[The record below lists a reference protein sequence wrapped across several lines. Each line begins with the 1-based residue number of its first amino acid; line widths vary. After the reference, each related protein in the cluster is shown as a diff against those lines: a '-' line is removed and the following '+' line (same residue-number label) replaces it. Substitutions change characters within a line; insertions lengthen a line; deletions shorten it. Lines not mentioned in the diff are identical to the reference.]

1 MSAEEKTKVGP
12 STKPN
17 FTIAEL
23 KIVSEL
29 PLFVE
34 GVYEPD
40 DFYHPFNYEFEPPK
54 GAYLYI
60 VITECD
66 QYYVGITERPLQDRW
81 REHIGIEVETGAE
94 FLRDKEI
101 SSLIYVT
108 QIGLTNAKYIELQL
122 TIQLAVKYG
131 IENVTGGVYAEG
143 RNIEQDIP
151 ARKPEE
157 YDYLSKVDKIKNDPI
172 PLDQA
177 HPDFTPVSLTKSI
190 KNILV
195 WILGGIF
202 WLLVIRA
209 VVEILPF

>member
-60 VITECD
+60 VIHSASAYPRLQARVKRTIAYTPTDDGTAGFPTVCD
-66 QYYVGITERPLQDRW
+66 SFKPL
-81 REHIGIEVETGAE
+81 
-94 FLRDKEI
+94 
-101 SSLIYVT
+101 
-108 QIGLTNAKYIELQL
+108 
-122 TIQLAVKYG
+122 
-131 IENVTGGVYAEG
+131 G
-143 RNIEQDIP
+143 RH
-151 ARKPEE
+151 
-157 YDYLSKVDKIKNDPI
+157 SV
-172 PLDQA
+172 
-177 HPDFTPVSLTKSI
+177 
-190 KNILV
+190 
-195 WILGGIF
+195 
-202 WLLVIRA
+202 
-209 VVEILPF
+209 